1 MNIVHLEGVIIGLN
15 KVKDTN
21 KDTKQYYNY
30 DIIIHKHEVQLTDL
44 IGNLAPDLLMEEMV
58 GFEDWDTR
66 IYFSTHSKL
75 LDEILNRYL
84 TNTYS

>member
-1 MNIVHLEGVIIGLN
+1 MKYTKYFGLITKEQGRLNLSTEQFQRMMNIVHLEGVIIGLN

-30 DIIIHKHEVQLTDL
+30 DIIIHKREVQLTDL

-58 GFEDWDTR
+58 GFED
-66 IYFSTHSKL
+66 
-75 LDEILNRYL
+75 
-84 TNTYS
+84 